1 MKRLLHFLDLPLA
14 FQETMRLFS
23 SSRNRK
29 CPVKVAYFMNDGCI
43 DPP

>member
-1 MKRLLHFLDLPLA
+1 MKRLLHFLDLPFA
-14 FQETMRLFS
+14 FHETMRLL

-29 CPVKVAYFMNDGCI
+29 HPAKVIYFMNDGCI

>member
-14 FQETMRLFS
+14 FHEKMRLLS

-29 CPVKVAYFMNDGCI
+29 LPAKVIYLMNDGCI